1 MDLDHLHALADSL
14 RLAQGA
20 DDLAGANYSLTE
32 AAILHGSNAY
42 HRAAEWVLSLHRY
55 ELFWQEHGRAPR
67 EKTSARSTLDPDER
81 HLGEWARYQRR
92 HRHRL
97 NSYQLARLEVSPAFE
112 WDPREAE
119 WQRMFD
125 ATRGHARTHGELP
138 RLNRDDPT
146 EFALARWLGRQLRL
160 LQRGALTDSR
170 GERMHELLRR
180 NWGPRNPR

>member
-14 RLAQGA
+14 RLAQHA
-20 DDLAGANYSLTE
+20 DDLAGAIYSLTE
-32 AAILHGSNAY
+32 AAILDGSNAH
-42 HRAAEWVLSLHRY
+42 HRAAEWVRSLHRY
-55 ELFWQEHGRAPR
+55 ELFWRERGRAPR
-67 EKTSARSTLDPDER
+67 EKTSARATLDADER

-92 HRHRL
+92 HQHRL
-97 NSYQLARLEVSPAFE
+97 NSYQRARLEVSPAFE

-119 WQRMFD
+119 WRRTFD
-125 ATRGHARTHGELP
+125 AIRNHACTYGELP

-170 GERMHELLRR
+170 AQLIHELLRR
-180 NWGPRNPR
+180 NWD